1 MRILAVTLMLAGCA
15 GVPDRPDPDVAGW
28 NEALLAVADAEDGFL
43 TLKGVRTAAMLHVAM
58 LDAWRLASGD
68 GTPWVCEADARN
80 VAPQAAASAAALHI
94 ATRAYPDDAETFA
107 ALARLSNNAAAGTL
121 GAACADQVIAW
132 REDDNWNSAGT
143 YEWRP
148 PAPGVYADFS
158 EHSGTPAGFV
168 FGAGWPDTIP
178 FVLSEIPRVPPPPP
192 IDSANYAAAW
202 DEVRRVGAAAS
213 RERTADQTHLA
224 MWWKDFAERSFNRLA
239 RSLVRDH
246 TPSTDE
252 QLALFARLNM
262 ALFDAYVASFDNK
275 YHYNHWR
282 PYSAIRAAD
291 TDGNDA
297 TMTAADWTN
306 LHGHTYAFPSYP
318 SAHGT
323 VCAAAATVL
332 AATFGD
338 NFAFRMLT
346 AEVDS
351 QGPMS
356 APTAMHPPYR
366 DFVSFDAA
374 ARECAASRVYLGI
387 HFRYDSDAG
396 YALGN
401 TVGGYVIEHRQ

>member
-1 MRILAVTLMLAGCA
+1 MRIFVLTVFLAGCA
-15 GVPDRPDPDVAGW
+15 ATGESDHADLDIAGW

-80 VAPQAAASAAALHI
+80 VAPQAAASAAAMHI

-107 ALARLSNNAAAGTL
+107 ALARLGNNAAAGTL
-121 GAACADQVIAW
+121 GAACAAQVIAW

-168 FGAGWPDTIP
+168 FGAGWPDTKP
-178 FVLSEIPRVPPPPP
+178 FVLDSVPRVPPPPA
-192 IDSANYAAAW
+192 IDSADYAAAW

-213 RERTADQTHLA
+213 RDRTVDQTHLA

-239 RSLVRDH
+239 RSLVADNPLD
-246 TPSTDE
+246 TED
-252 QLALFARLNM
+252 QLLLFARLNM
-262 ALFDAYVASFDNK
+262 ALFDAYIASFGNK

-282 PYSAIRAAD
+282 PYTAIRAAAG
-291 TDGNDA
+291 DGNAATRVDA
-297 TMTAADWTN
+297 EWNN

-338 NFAFRMLT
+338 DFAFRMLT

-356 APTAMHPPYR
+356 A
-366 DFVSFDAA
+366 
-374 ARECAASRVYLGI
+374 
-387 HFRYDSDAG
+387 
-396 YALGN
+396 
-401 TVGGYVIEHRQ
+401 Q